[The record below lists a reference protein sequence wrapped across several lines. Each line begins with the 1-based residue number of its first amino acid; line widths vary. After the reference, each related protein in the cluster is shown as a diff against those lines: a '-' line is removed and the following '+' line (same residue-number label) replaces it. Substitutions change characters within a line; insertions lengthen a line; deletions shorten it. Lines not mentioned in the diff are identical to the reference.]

1 MQHASLPSLIQFLPG
16 SFRNSLWNFHRS
28 SLPCLMHRWT
38 VGIFQLHRRSHP
50 PLRSS
55 KRLPWILLTSTTTGL
70 FRTSPSSR
78 SSSSVPPL
86 SKSLDTW
93 SVTIYS
99 RRCNQPTRNI
109 VPRRRRQSKWCLTST
124 SQLTQALSCCSAF
137 SISPPLSML
146 SHMILLVRPNTV
158 TTPRDSRSSGSSLT
172 WQSIRNSR
180 STPSKLKSHLFIV
193 DSSFSVFHSCTSSLS
208 IAFCLCRIYS
218 LAGATRRIQMSEL
231 NWIERS

>member
-16 SFRNSLWNFHRS
+16 SFTNSLWNFHRS

-38 VGIFQLHRRSHP
+38 MGIFQLHRRLHP

-55 KRLPWILLTSTTTGL
+55 KRLPWIHLTSTTTGL

-78 SSSSVPPL
+78 SSSSVPPT

-99 RRCNQPTRNI
+99 RRCNQPTRSI

-124 SQLTQALSCCSAF
+124 SQLTQALSCCSTF
-137 SISPPLSML
+137 SISPPLSIL
-146 SHMILLVRPNTV
+146 SI
-158 TTPRDSRSSGSSLT
+158 T
-172 WQSIRNSR
+172 WSFWFD
-180 STPSKLKSHLFIV
+180 STPIRHLGTQV
-193 DSSFSVFHSCTSSLS
+193 DRVLPDR
-208 IAFCLCRIYS
+208 AFAILAPLLQNWNLTYS
-218 LAGATRRIQMSEL
+218 
-231 NWIERS
+231 